1 MKKMTK
7 RDAVLILIVFLAL
20 LVLFL
25 IWRAVYSKPGNY
37 CEITVSGKLYATCP
51 LSAEQEIPIKN
62 AEGMV
67 TNKLKV
73 SQGKARMIDASC
85 PDHLCIHQ
93 GPIDER
99 GGMIICLPNQVIIE
113 GVPSAQAQTD
123 PLAPDLIAG

>member
-85 PDHLCIHQ
+85 PDHLCMHQ
-93 GPIDER
+93 KAIDKDGET
-99 GGMIICLPNQVIIE
+99 IVCLPNQVVVTVRSEEE
-113 GVPSAQAQTD
+113 GTLDAVT
-123 PLAPDLIAG
+123 G